1 MRLAQL
7 RWSEVNFDTSTV
19 TIPTSRTK
27 SGRQLQLT
35 LPTPAMD
42 LLRERREK
50 QIANSCLV
58 RPGASFSR
66 WSYEKMAIDKRL
78 VESGHRLEPW
88 TLHDLR
94 RTMRTRLGKIGIEPT
109 SPNS

>member
-1 MRLAQL
+1 MRLARL

-50 QIANSCLV
+50 QIANLV
-58 RPGASFSR
+58 
-66 WSYEKMAIDKRL
+66 WSDRGFVFAVVL
-78 VESGHRLEPW
+78 
-88 TLHDLR
+88 
-94 RTMRTRLGKIGIEPT
+94 
-109 SPNS
+109 